1 MYLAYFDESGDT
13 GVTKSPTT
21 WFVIGA
27 VLVHE
32 TVWAVTLDALVTLRR
47 RLRDT
52 LGISPREELKA
63 GHFQSGRGPFSH
75 LNMPH
80 RQRMSLYRSLLQF
93 QSKLPV
99 ECFAVA
105 VHKPSLVNLRMDVR
119 TTAWTIG
126 LQVLQRHL
134 VLQDERAVLFPDEGN
149 GRFLNR
155 LVRRLRPQRSLLQYG
170 ITASQFGSLRRILE
184 DPSDRRSH
192 DSHFVPLADLN
203 AYAAHRSPAIDA
215 RDGVPANLW
224 DQLRGRLRDVR
235 VSDLGPWASG
245 IPGIVKYP

>member
-1 MYLAYFDESGDT
+1 MYLVYFDESGDT
-13 GVTKSPTT
+13 GVGNSPTT

-32 TVWAVTLDALVTLRR
+32 TVWTVTLDALVTIRR
-47 RLRDT
+47 RLRET

-63 GHFQSGRGPFSH
+63 GHFQSGRGPFFH
-75 LNMPH
+75 LNMTH
-80 RQRMSLYRSLLQF
+80 RQRMSLYSDLMYF
-93 QSKLPV
+93 QSKLPI

-105 VHKPSLVNLRMDVR
+105 VHKPSLVQMRMDVR
-119 TTAWTIG
+119 ATAWTIG

-149 GRFLNR
+149 GRFFRR
-155 LVRRLRPQRSLLQYG
+155 LVRRLRPQWSLSQYG
-170 ITASQFGSLRRILE
+170 IASSQFGSLRRILE

-192 DSHFVPLADLN
+192 DSYFVPLADMN
-203 AYAAHRSPAIDA
+203 AYAAHRSATIDP
-215 RDGVPANLW
+215 RDGVPAHLW
-224 DQLRGRLRDVR
+224 SHLRGHSRDIR